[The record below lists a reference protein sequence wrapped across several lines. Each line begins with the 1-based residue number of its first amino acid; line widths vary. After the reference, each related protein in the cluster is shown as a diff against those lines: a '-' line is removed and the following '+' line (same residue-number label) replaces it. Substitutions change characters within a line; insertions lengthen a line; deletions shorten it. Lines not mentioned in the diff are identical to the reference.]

1 LPVNVRFIA
10 STNRN
15 LQEYVSQGKFREDL
29 FYRLNVVDIHLP
41 SLKEREGDIP
51 LLAEHFL
58 EKYRKQMNKNIKGI
72 SNDAMRA
79 LMNHEW
85 KGEIRE
91 LENVMERSVIFC
103 NEDFINVKNLP
114 VQFQSATE
122 PTDFSPS
129 GSLDESVKRF
139 EKEIITRA
147 LEANEFN
154 KEKTA
159 DALQV
164 GLSTLYRKMK
174 ELDIQI

>member
-1 LPVNVRFIA
+1 
-10 STNRN
+10 
-15 LQEYVSQGKFREDL
+15 
-29 FYRLNVVDIHLP
+29 
-41 SLKEREGDIP
+41 
-51 LLAEHFL
+51 
-58 EKYRKQMNKNIKGI
+58 
-72 SNDAMRA
+72 
-79 LMNHEW
+79 MNHDW
-85 KGEIRE
+85 RGEIRE
-91 LENVMERSVIFC
+91 LENVIERAVIFC

-122 PTDFSPS
+122 TTDFSPS

-147 LEANEFN
+147 LETNEFN

-159 DALQV
+159 DTLQV

>member
-1 LPVNVRFIA
+1 
-10 STNRN
+10 
-15 LQEYVSQGKFREDL
+15 
-29 FYRLNVVDIHLP
+29 VDIHLP

>member
-1 LPVNVRFIA
+1 
-10 STNRN
+10 
-15 LQEYVSQGKFREDL
+15 
-29 FYRLNVVDIHLP
+29 
-41 SLKEREGDIP
+41 
-51 LLAEHFL
+51 
-58 EKYRKQMNKNIKGI
+58 MNKNIKGI

-91 LENVMERSVIFC
+91 LENVIERSVIFC
-103 NEDFINVKNLP
+103 NEDFITMKNLP
-114 VQFQSATE
+114 VQFQSPSE
-122 PTDFSPS
+122 HSDYSPS
-129 GSLDESVKRF
+129 GSLDDSVKRF
-139 EKEIITRA
+139 EKDIITRA